1 MGIVAEDRAKVEVSN
16 DRSTGTDGGQARGGG
31 IASLVLMPI
40 VAVGTMIGKVWDAIT
55 RDGMLAAAG
64 RQGLDEL
71 GAALKPFPD
80 SIQVHETGTIWNP
93 TPGEVA
99 SSRELGGT
107 NRNRSYSSLT
117 PPSSYEA
124 ADDNRHQPGND
135 HGHDNDHDAGYSM

>member
-1 MGIVAEDRAKVEVSN
+1 MAKREPSIEGGN
-16 DRSTGTDGGQARGGG
+16 DRTTGQGVGEAEPSRGGG
-31 IASLVLMPI
+31 IIGVILMPI
-40 VAVGTMIGKVWDAIT
+40 VAVGKMIGKAWDAIT

-99 SSRELGGT
+99 AGRDLGGHT
-107 NRNRSYSSLT
+107 RAYSSLAA
-117 PPSSYEA
+117 PRSAEA
-124 ADDNRHQPGND
+124 GEQNGRRPGDEHGLDNGQD
-135 HGHDNDHDAGYSM
+135 QGYSM